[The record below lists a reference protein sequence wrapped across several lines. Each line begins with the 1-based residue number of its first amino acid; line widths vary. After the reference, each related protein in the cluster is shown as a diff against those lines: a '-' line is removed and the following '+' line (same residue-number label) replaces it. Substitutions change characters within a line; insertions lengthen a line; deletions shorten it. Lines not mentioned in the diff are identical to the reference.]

1 MKMLTI
7 ADSPSLLVLALA
19 IAGLA
24 LMPILPATAQEDDPD
39 TLASGGGEF
48 PEGWSARVDGDAS
61 VDDVVFTEMG
71 EGLHATTG
79 PAAVFYNPD
88 WTHSGDYEVSASLTQ
103 TTAPAHPEAY
113 GITIGGSELSGPDQ
127 AYSYFLVRNTG
138 EYFIATRK
146 GDERNI
152 IVNWTDHEAVNE
164 QDEDGRQT
172 NVLGVEV
179 EGDDVIFKVN
189 DTEVDRRQRGEI
201 LADGLFGFRINHRL
215 DVHIDDLKR

>member
-1 MKMLTI
+1 MKMLSI
-7 ADSPSLLVLALA
+7 ADSPSLLVLVLA
-19 IAGLA
+19 IAGLT
-24 LMPILPATAQEDDPD
+24 LMPVLSATAQEGDPD
-39 TLASGGGEF
+39 TLASGGSEF
-48 PEGWSARVDGDAS
+48 PEGWSARVDGDGS
-61 VDDVVFTEMG
+61 VDDVAFAEMG

-113 GITIGGSELSGPDQ
+113 GITIGGSELSGPDL

-189 DTEVDRRQRGEI
+189 GTEVDRRQRGEI

>member
-1 MKMLTI
+1 MKMLSI
-7 ADSPSLLVLALA
+7 ADSPSLLVVALA
-19 IAGLA
+19 IAGLV
-24 LMPILPATAQEDDPD
+24 LMPVLPATAQQGNPD
-39 TLASGGGEF
+39 TTTPSGGEF

-61 VDDVVFTEMG
+61 IDEVVFKEMG
-71 EGLHATTG
+71 DGLHATTG

-103 TTAPAHPEAY
+103 TTEPEHPEAY
-113 GITIGGSELSGPDQ
+113 GITIGGSNLEGDDQ
-127 AYSYFLVRNTG
+127 AYSYFLVRKTG
-138 EYFIATRK
+138 EYFIATRD
-146 GDERNI
+146 GEERNV
-152 IVNWTDHEAVNE
+152 IVNWTDHEAVSE

-189 DTEVDRRQRGEI
+189 GTEVDRRQRGEI